1 MSMQQVGIQYHRPN
15 YLWMRKAEG
24 LIVGF
29 PGVTEWKIT
38 PELET
43 VEIDNAV
50 MPQAAK
56 LAYNVGQHRKAE
68 IKMTGYTAA
77 FMASAMGYSL
87 GAGLT
92 KIYVEE
98 LTVSA
103 GAATL
108 SAEPL
113 EDPDDA
119 DNAMAITAVNM
130 SEGGRPMEKVEAGD
144 TPSKGQYT
152 CDGTTWTGH
161 EDNNDDSIRVIYMT
175 RAESGGGSLTVSGT
189 QPVIGPRMI
198 WVGALAY
205 LLENG
210 PAPSSLNLSSGAQA
224 GAFFAKFFV
233 PDSVDKLIESAD
245 KQGSIVTIGGH
256 INIIEPSTDFWVDY
270 GLDSMAATS

>member
-1 MSMQQVGIQYHRPN
+1 MSMQQVGIQYNRPN

-29 PGVTEWKIT
+29 PGVTEWKVI
-38 PELET
+38 PELDT
-43 VEIDNAV
+43 VEIDNATI
-50 MPQAAK
+50 PQAGK

-77 FMASAMGYSL
+77 FMANALGYSL
-87 GAGLT
+87 GANLT
-92 KIYVEE
+92 KIYVEK
-98 LTVSA
+98 LTVSS

-108 SAEPL
+108 SATPL

-119 DNAMAITAVNM
+119 DNAMAITTVNM
-130 SEGGRPMEKVEAGD
+130 TEGGRPMEKVEAAE
-144 TPSKGQYT
+144 TPTKGQFK

-161 EDNNDDSIRVIYMT
+161 ADNDDNDIRVIYMS
-175 RAESGGGSLTVSGT
+175 RAESGGGSLAVSDT
-189 QPVIGPRMI
+189 QPVIGPHMI

-210 PAPSSLNLSSGAQA
+210 PAPSSLDLSSGAQA

-233 PDSVDKLIESAD
+233 PDSIDKLIESAD
-245 KQGSIVTIGGH
+245 KQGSTVTIGGH
-256 INIIEPSTDFWVDY
+256 INIIEPSTDFWVDF